1 MTRRRL
7 ALVTRRFW
15 PLVGGAEMVMANL
28 AAELREMGAEVTVVT
43 AQWDPSWPA
52 EVVHREVPVVRLPNP
67 PQRGWGTLRYMMALN
82 RWLRRHRDTLDLVY
96 VSMLKHDAYA
106 ALQTLARS
114 PVPIVLR
121 SEGGGVTGDCHW
133 QRTARF
139 GLRIRRRCQQA
150 DAVVAPS
157 PAIAAELAEAGY
169 PVSRTWLVPNGV
181 AVDGPRSDAARLAA
195 RRVLGESHPD
205 LCTLDSTPVAVFT
218 GRLHEAKGLRDL
230 IRAWPMVMLR
240 WPQARLWLIGDG
252 PDREELFELILDLGL
267 RDSVFMPGAFDDVQ
281 DVLAAADVFVLPSYE
296 EGMSLSLLEAMAR
309 GVPIVAS
316 DIPGNRLLVD
326 HQDQG
331 LLAPVRDPV
340 RLAQTIHEVFAAP
353 RSALR
358 RAAQAHERVRE
369 RYSLRRMAETHLALF
384 ETLIQ
389 RKQPSGLRRKT

>member
-28 AAELREMGAEVTVVT
+28 ASELRDMGADVTVVT
-43 AQWDPSWPA
+43 AQWDPSWPS

-67 PQRGWGTLRYMMALN
+67 PQRGWGTLRYMTALN
-82 RWLRRHRDTLDLVY
+82 RWLRRRRSELDLVY

-106 ALQTLARS
+106 ALQALASS

-121 SEGGGVTGDCHW
+121 SEGGGATGDCQW

-169 PVSRTWLVPNGV
+169 PVSRTWLIPNGV
-181 AVDGPRSDAARLAA
+181 AVEGPRSDAARSAA
-195 RRVLGESHPD
+195 RRVLGDSHPD
-205 LCTLDSTPVAVFT
+205 LATLDQPPIAVYT

-230 IRAWPMVMLR
+230 VRAWPLVMLR

-267 RDSVFMPGAFDDVQ
+267 RDAVFMPGAFDDVQ

-309 GVPIVAS
+309 GVPVVAS

-326 HQDQG
+326 HQDHG

-353 RSALR
+353 RTAQR
-358 RAAQAHERVRE
+358 RAQQAHDRVRE
-369 RYSLRRMAETHLALF
+369 RYSLRHMAETHLELF
-384 ETLIQ
+384 ETLIV
-389 RKQPSGLRRKT
+389 RKQRGGLREKG

>member
-28 AAELREMGAEVTVVT
+28 ASELRDMGAEVTVVT
-43 AQWDPSWPA
+43 AQWDPAWPA

-82 RWLRRHRDTLDLVY
+82 RWLRRRRDSLDLVY

-114 PVPIVLR
+114 TVPVVLR
-121 SEGGGVTGDCHW
+121 SEGGGVTGDCQW
-133 QRTARF
+133 QRSARF
-139 GLRIRRRCQQA
+139 GLRIRRRCHQA
-150 DAVVAPS
+150 DALIAPS
-157 PAIAAELAEAGY
+157 PAIATELAEAGY

-181 AVDGPRSDAARLAA
+181 AVDGPRSDAARAAA
-195 RRVLGESHPD
+195 RRTLGESHPD
-205 LCTLDSTPVAVFT
+205 LASHEQSRIVVFT

-230 IRAWPMVMLR
+230 VRAWPMVMLR

-267 RDSVFMPGAFDDVQ
+267 RDSVVMPGAFDDVQ
-281 DVLAAADVFVLPSYE
+281 DVLAAADLFVLPSYE
-296 EGMSLSLLEAMAR
+296 EGMSVSLLEAMAR
-309 GVPIVAS
+309 GVPVVAS

-326 HQDQG
+326 HQDHG

-353 RSALR
+353 RAAQR
-358 RAAQAHERVRE
+358 RAALAHERVGE

>member
-28 AAELREMGAEVTVVT
+28 ASELRDMGADVTVVT
-43 AQWDPSWPA
+43 AQWDPSWPS

-67 PQRGWGTLRYMMALN
+67 PQRGWGTLRYMTALN
-82 RWLRRHRDTLDLVY
+82 RWLRRRRSELDLVY

-106 ALQTLARS
+106 ALQALASS

-121 SEGGGVTGDCHW
+121 SEGGATGDCQW

-169 PVSRTWLVPNGV
+169 PVSRTWLIPNGV
-181 AVDGPRSDAARLAA
+181 AVEGPRSDAARSAA
-195 RRVLGESHPD
+195 RRVLGDSHPD
-205 LCTLDSTPVAVFT
+205 LATLDQSPIAVYT

-230 IRAWPMVMLR
+230 VRAWPLVMLR

-267 RDSVFMPGAFDDVQ
+267 RDAVFMPGAFDDVQ

-309 GVPIVAS
+309 GVPVVAS

-326 HQDQG
+326 HQDHG

-353 RSALR
+353 RTAQR
-358 RAAQAHERVRE
+358 RAQQAHNRVRE
-369 RYSLRRMAETHLALF
+369 RYSLRHMAETHLELF
-384 ETLIQ
+384 ETLIV
-389 RKQPSGLRRKT
+389 RKQRGGLREKG